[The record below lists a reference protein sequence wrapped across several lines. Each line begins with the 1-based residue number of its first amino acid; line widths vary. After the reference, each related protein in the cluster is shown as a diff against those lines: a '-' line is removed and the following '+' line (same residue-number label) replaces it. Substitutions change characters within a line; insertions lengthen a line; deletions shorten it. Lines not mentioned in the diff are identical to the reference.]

1 MSRARSSAAWWRT
14 LLGPGLLAAGL
25 VLGWFGCGG
34 DDGAEPVPTDE
45 PSEPEAPRLIA
56 PVARV
61 ESTDRWLD
69 LVAQRPSAVIMRDE
83 AVYIDMGR
91 RSATKHLAPG
101 PASEWQLGVEVEG
114 RMAGLVAGRSG
125 SLDIPIDGELS
136 PARNPDSP
144 EHPALAVALELC
156 PLAEGQSVTVLW
168 EEQTLAHLPLTAG
181 WQRRTLSLPADKIHA
196 GDNRLRLHFRRV
208 GQHAGGPA
216 AAAVG
221 LVELGKHER
230 IVALPPEG
238 ERPAPL
244 SVEPETDG
252 GVTLG
257 LPAGSSLVWYVVPP
271 RRGKLLLDARG
282 QGSLEVLTSSDADH
296 REGRAPTVL
305 FQEPLR
311 PAGDRRELD
320 LTAWGGVPTRLELRV
335 RGSKGDS
342 GATVR
347 AAELVARR
355 SQPLDQRPRAP
366 RDIVVLGVEGARA
379 DAFFD
384 PGRRPTLEA
393 IDALRRESLVFER
406 AYALGPAA
414 VPTHAGWLS
423 SVAPPVHL
431 TVRGTFVADG
441 QVLLPEALSR
451 AGYLRALVTS
461 NSDVDEERGLTQG
474 FDLREVLAGDAE
486 EDAVAVVARAL
497 SLVQRHSERW
507 FLYIDVSDPQA
518 PYEPPRE
525 LLGELVAPLGAPLP
539 HLTHMWVGRVY
550 TGKHVPSEEELRY
563 VRRLYRG
570 ELQVVDQAV
579 AELLEALR
587 AADRL
592 DDAIVVLVGIHGEE
606 LFEHGGAGHGRNL
619 YEESIRVPL
628 MIRAP
633 KLLAPGKV
641 TAPVDLLDLAPTLAD
656 LVGAPAPDGWHGE
669 SLVPVIDDP
678 QPPPRLVLAYM
689 GDGSRA
695 AIVGDHKLVL
705 GPGVLERFYELATD
719 PGEHHDRRAEGGV
732 ALRMVRTAL
741 IWQTK
746 QQEERWRRARWGTG
760 ANLRPA
766 FAMDLGM

>member
-1 MSRARSSAAWWRT
+1 MSTKCLRRALQRV
-14 LLGPGLLAAGL
+14 LFGLGGLLAFA
-25 VLGWFGCGG
+25 CS
-34 DDGAEPVPTDE
+34 DDEPAPVSDVEPVP
-45 PSEPEAPRLIA
+45 EPEAPRLIA

-69 LVAQRPSAVIMRDE
+69 LIAQRPSAVIMRDE
-83 AVYIDMGR
+83 AVHVDMGR
-91 RSATKHLAPG
+91 RSATKHIAPG
-101 PASEWQLGVEVEG
+101 QAAEWQLGVEVEG
-114 RMAGLVAGRSG
+114 RVAGLVVGRSG
-125 SLDIPIDGELS
+125 SLDLPIDGELS
-136 PARNPDSP
+136 PALNPDPP
-144 EHPALAVALELC
+144 EHPALAVSIELC
-156 PLAEGQSVTVLW
+156 PMGEGQSVTVLW
-168 EEQTLAHLPLTAG
+168 EEQPLAHLPLAKG
-181 WQRRTLSLPADKIHA
+181 WQRRTLSLPADRIHA

-208 GQHAGGPA
+208 GEHAGQAA

-221 LVELGKHER
+221 LVELGRHER
-230 IVALPPEG
+230 IVKLPPEG

-244 SVEPETDG
+244 SIEPEVDG

-257 LPAGSSLVWYVVPP
+257 MPSGTSLVYYVVPP
-271 RRGKLLLDARG
+271 RRGKLLLDVRG
-282 QGSLEVLTSSDADH
+282 QGSLQVLASSDADH
-296 REGRAPTVL
+296 REGRTPTVL

-347 AAELVARR
+347 AAEIVARR

-366 RDIVVLGVEGARA
+366 RDIIVLGIEGARA

-393 IDALRRESLVFER
+393 IDAFRRESIVFER

-451 AGYLRALVTS
+451 AGYLRALVSS
-461 NSDVDEERGLTQG
+461 NSSVEDERGLTQG
-474 FDLREVLAGDAE
+474 FDLRDVLPADAE
-486 EDAVAVVARAL
+486 EDAAAVVARAL
-497 SLVQRHSERW
+497 ALVQRHSERW
-507 FLYIDVSDPQA
+507 FLYVDVNDPQA

-525 LLGELVAPLGAPLP
+525 LLGETVAPLGAPLA
-539 HLTHMWVGRVY
+539 HLTHIWVGRVY
-550 TGKHVPSEEELRY
+550 TGKHVPSEDELRF

-570 ELQVVDQAV
+570 ELQVVDRAV
-579 AELLEALR
+579 GELVEALQ
-587 AADRL
+587 ASGRL

-606 LFEHGGAGHGRNL
+606 FFEHGGAGHGRSL
-619 YEESIRVPL
+619 YEESIHVPL

-656 LVGAPAPDGWHGE
+656 LVGAPAPDGWQGE

-705 GPGVLERFYELATD
+705 GPGVLERFYDLAAD
-719 PGEHHDRRAEGGV
+719 PGELHDRRAEGGV
-732 ALRMVRTAL
+732 AVRMVRTAL
-741 IWQTK
+741 SWQAK
-746 QQEERWRRARWGTG
+746 HQEQWKRARWGTG